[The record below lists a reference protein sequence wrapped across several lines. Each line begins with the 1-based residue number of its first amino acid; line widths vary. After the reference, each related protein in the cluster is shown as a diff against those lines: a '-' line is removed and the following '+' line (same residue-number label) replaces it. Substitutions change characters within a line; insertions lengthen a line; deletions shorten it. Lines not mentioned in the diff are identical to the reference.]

1 MNTKAK
7 IAAGVVAGVIVGT
20 TLMGSAFAAPRMLSN
35 PQSIGYRMMGSS
47 TATGTADGSVL
58 SQMQSFMDRYRDANG
73 RIDMFRMHNDVVSGK
88 VTPPRHN
95 RALRPR
101 GSSAR
106 PSTGTPSVR
115 GYGMM
120 GGTAPVQGSGSG
132 YGYGMM
138 GGTY

>member
-1 MNTKAK
+1 
-7 IAAGVVAGVIVGT
+7 
-20 TLMGSAFAAPRMLSN
+20 MGSAFAAPRMLSN

-47 TATGTADGSVL
+47 ATTGTVDRSVL

-88 VTPPRHN
+88 VTPPRHS

-120 GGTAPVQGSGSG
+120 GGTAPVQGYGSG
-132 YGYGMM
+132 YGMMGGTAPSQGYGSGYGMM